1 MGASTWRQGRWG
13 RGEGCGAVRGWMSG
27 QGMECVKNKLIQKNK
42 KDYYIIVITVYY
54 YIIHILVTL
63 ELL

>member
-1 MGASTWRQGRWG
+1 MSRWDVVGRRCGMWSRWTVDGG
-13 RGEGCGAVRGWMSG
+13 RDKYGIWN
-27 QGMECVKNKLIQKNK
+27 VKNKLIQKNK